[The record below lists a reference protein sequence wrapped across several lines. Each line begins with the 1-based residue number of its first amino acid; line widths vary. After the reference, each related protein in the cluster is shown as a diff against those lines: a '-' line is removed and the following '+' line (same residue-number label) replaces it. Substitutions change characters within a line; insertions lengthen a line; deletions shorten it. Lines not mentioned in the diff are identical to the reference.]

1 MALAADLGDLSAG
14 DIEQMHDLCEQ
25 DARSVEI
32 RDWLTQAKAD
42 GDMQMWIRLNAQLD
56 KLTAS
61 RRMLMRDLKITRASI
76 TESVGKKD
84 LKAQGKSGADWDGI
98 L

>member
-1 MALAADLGDLSAG
+1 MGDLSAG